1 MKRVKYAV
9 DRIEGTVIVLEN
21 INTKEI
27 KEISIKDINFKSNE
41 RDILIYKDNKYFKDE
56 KIKEDRINMLREKL
70 NKVKNI

>member
-1 MKRVKYAV
+1 MKYAV

-27 KEISIKDINFKSNE
+27 KEISIKDINFKANE